1 MSTINKGTQMITLE
15 AKETKMNYNEKHLL
29 KQFANKSKEDFDIF
43 TADNN
48 ANNFSDEFHSKFTDL
63 YNSIEHEKNIKKDL
77 DNDYSI
83 QQKRL
88 YTDDIIA

>member
-1 MSTINKGTQMITLE
+1 MTIS
-15 AKETKMNYNEKHLL
+15 YNEKHLL
-29 KQFANKSKEDFDIF
+29 KQFLNKSKQEFDDFRD
-43 TADNN
+43 DNN
-48 ANNFSDEFHSKFTDL
+48 ADNFSNEFHSKFTDL

-88 YTDDIIA
+88 YPDDIIA

>member
-1 MSTINKGTQMITLE
+1 MFNKSNK
-15 AKETKMNYNEKHLL
+15 KETMKHNEKHLL
-29 KQFANKSKEDFDIF
+29 KNVISKYKTLHDFDRF
-43 TADNN
+43 TDWNN
-48 ANNFSDEFHSKFTDL
+48 SNNFSDEFHSKFTDL

-88 YTDDIIA
+88 YPDDIIA

>member
-1 MSTINKGTQMITLE
+1 MFNKSNK
-15 AKETKMNYNEKHLL
+15 KETMNYNEKHLL
-29 KQFANKSKEDFDIF
+29 KQLEKNNSLMEFTLFKEDNK
-43 TADNN
+43 AE
-48 ANNFSDEFHSKFTDL
+48 NFSNEFHSKFTDL

-88 YTDDIIA
+88 YPDDIIA

>member
-1 MSTINKGTQMITLE
+1 MLS
-15 AKETKMNYNEKHLL
+15 YNEKHLL
-29 KQFANKSKEDFDIF
+29 KQFKDKSIEDFDIF

-48 ANNFSDEFHSKFTDL
+48 PENFSDEFHSKFTDL
-63 YNSIEHEKNIKKDL
+63 YNQINHKKNLKKDL

-88 YTDDIIA
+88 YPEDIIH

>member
-1 MSTINKGTQMITLE
+1 MFKTNQP
-15 AKETKMNYNEKHLL
+15 KENMNYNEKHLL

-48 ANNFSDEFHSKFTDL
+48 ADNFSNEFHSKFTDL

-77 DNDYSI
+77 DNDYSL

-88 YTDDIIA
+88 YPDDIIA

>member
-1 MSTINKGTQMITLE
+1 
-15 AKETKMNYNEKHLL
+15 MNYNEKHLL

-43 TADNN
+43 TADNDPE
-48 ANNFSDEFHSKFTDL
+48 NFSKEFHSKFTDL

-77 DNDYSI
+77 DNDYSV

-88 YTDDIIA
+88 YPDDIIA